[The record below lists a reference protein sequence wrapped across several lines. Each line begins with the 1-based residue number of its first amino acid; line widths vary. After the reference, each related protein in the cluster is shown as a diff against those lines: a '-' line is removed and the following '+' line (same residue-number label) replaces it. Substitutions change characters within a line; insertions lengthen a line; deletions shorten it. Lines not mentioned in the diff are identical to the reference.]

1 MQRKA
6 EYRSEK
12 LEKAAIS
19 KMSAWR
25 TEKAAKSR
33 ISKKG
38 QRSGEKKD
46 IEV

>member
-12 LEKAAIS
+12 LEKV
-19 KMSAWR
+19 
-25 TEKAAKSR
+25 AKSR

-38 QRSGEKKD
+38 QRNGEKKD